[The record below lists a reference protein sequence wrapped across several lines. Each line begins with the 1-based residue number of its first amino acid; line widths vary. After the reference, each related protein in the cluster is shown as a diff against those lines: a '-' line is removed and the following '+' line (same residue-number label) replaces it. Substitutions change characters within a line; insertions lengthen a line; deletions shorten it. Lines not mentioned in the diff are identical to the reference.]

1 MRQKFKALLVP
12 VCIAAVVSLTM
23 NCASPD
29 NKKEKMKSKDNSPIP
44 VNAIVINTIEVD
56 NKIQIVGTILPNE
69 KVELRSE
76 IAGRITGIFFNEGA
90 KVTKGQLLVKMY
102 DQDLQAQLKKI
113 KLQLELSNREEERK
127 KKLLEIG
134 GITQE
139 EFDIAVNQ
147 TKTLSADAELL
158 EAQIRK
164 TEIIAP
170 FNGVIGLRTVSEGE
184 IVSSS
189 TLIATLQQIDPIKVE
204 FDIPEKYSSFLKKGS
219 TINFTV
225 TGSDK
230 IYKGSVYASEP
241 MVDLSTRTLKVRAR
255 SSNEDMM
262 LRPGSFIKIDLFFE
276 KNKNAIV
283 VPTEAIVAS
292 PKGLKVYIFS
302 KGIALSRIVKAGNRT
317 ESAIQVSEGLNIND
331 TVITSGVMQ
340 LKDSSGVKIKLLK

>member
-1 MRQKFKALLVP
+1 LAQ
-12 VCIAAVVSLTM
+12 T
-23 NCASPD
+23 
-29 NKKEKMKSKDNSPIP
+29 KDSSPIP
-44 VNAIVINTIEVD
+44 VNVIVINTLELD

-76 IAGRITGIFFNEGA
+76 TGGRITGIFFNEGTR
-90 KVTKGQLLVKMY
+90 VSKGQLLVKIY

-113 KLQLELSNREEERK
+113 KLQLELANREEERK
-127 KKLLEIG
+127 KKMLEIG
-134 GITQE
+134 GISQE
-139 EFDIAVNQ
+139 EFDFASNQ
-147 TKTLSADAELL
+147 TKTLNADAELL
-158 EAQIRK
+158 IAQIRK

-170 FNGVIGLRTVSEGE
+170 FNGTIGLRAVSEGE
-184 IVSSS
+184 IISLS

-219 TINFTV
+219 NINFTV

-262 LRPGSFIKIDLFFE
+262 LKPGSFIKIDLFFE

-283 VPTEAIVAS
+283 VPTESVLAS
-292 PKGLKVYIFS
+292 PKGLKVYTFS
-302 KGIALSRIVKAGNRT
+302 KGMALSRAIKAGTRT
-317 ESAIQVSEGLNIND
+317 ENSIQVLEGLNIND
-331 TVITSGVMQ
+331 TVITSGIMQ
-340 LKDSSGVKIKLLK
+340 LKDSVGVKIKLLK